1 MPKMSYAQEVA
12 ALEEILAALRSRA
25 DVVPPLALKVGEE
38 LAEQIAEIKR
48 LKERQRFYAAEGMAA
63 TEALNAEIASGMVHA
78 RYIRAYAVLLY
89 GPKNPRLKQFGIR
102 IRRRPRRKAAI
113 PHEVATEASG
123 AARDAA
129 WTAHA
134 ARANVDAVGGE
145 ALERGAEAGRE
156 GGNGAE
162 TGGNA
167 PAVRAEAPPVRAF
180 AACSGA
186 AASGDGGNAS
196 EGRGNAQVVEAN
208 PPASQRPAARA
219 A

>member
-1 MPKMSYAQEVA
+1 
-12 ALEEILAALRSRA
+12 
-25 DVVPPLALKVGEE
+25 VGEE
-38 LAEQIAEIKR
+38 LAAQIAEIKR
-48 LKERQRFYAAEGMAA
+48 LKERQRFYAAEGMVATAA
-63 TEALNAEIASGMVHA
+63 MQAVIASGMAAA
-78 RYIRAYAVLLY
+78 REVRACAVLLY

-162 TGGNA
+162 MGGNA

-186 AASGDGGNAS
+186 AASGDRGNAS
-196 EGRGNAQVVEAN
+196 EGRGNAQVGGAN